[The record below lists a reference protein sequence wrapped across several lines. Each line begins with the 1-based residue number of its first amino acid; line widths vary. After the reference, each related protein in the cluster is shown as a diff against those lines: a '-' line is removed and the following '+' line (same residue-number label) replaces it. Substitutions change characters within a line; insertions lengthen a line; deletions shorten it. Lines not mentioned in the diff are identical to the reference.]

1 MSNGTLAKLLSQKC
15 GFDFQA
21 DLMDSMVLSN
31 YQSLS
36 IDAYQEKISL
46 QSHLRNESKHTESK
60 IKNCISCE
68 HVLNCSYQTSCSSIK
83 K

>member
-1 MSNGTLAKLLSQKC
+1 MSNGTLSKLLSQKC
-15 GFDFQA
+15 EFDYQA
-21 DLMDSMVLSN
+21 DLMGSMVLSN

-36 IDAYQEKISL
+36 IDVYQEKISL
-46 QSHLRNESKHTESK
+46 QDHLRNESKNTESK
-60 IKNCISCE
+60 IKNCITCD